1 MEITQ
6 SIILG
11 LIQGVTE
18 ALPIS
23 SSGHLI
29 LTPYFFGW
37 QDHGL
42 VFDVALHLGTLIA
55 VLGYFWRDWW
65 EIICS
70 FFQSIF
76 GLPAKNQKN
85 KNLTYPSCALWL
97 IIIGTIPGALIG
109 FLFDD
114 LAENV
119 FRNPLLIA
127 ITLASFGFLLYFVD
141 KKMPLKF
148 NSSNL
153 NIKSAL
159 LIGLA
164 QALAIIPGTSRSGI
178 TITAGRFL
186 GFDRRTAARFSF
198 LLSAPIIFGAALFK
212 LPDFFKTNLSIAEI
226 AGILSATVS
235 GLLSIHFLLKL
246 VQNKSYSIFFWY
258 RIILAITI
266 VIVCF
271 YHQFRV

>member
-1 MEITQ
+1 MSITQ

-23 SSGHLI
+23 SSGHLV

-42 VFDVALHLGTLIA
+42 SFDVALHLGTLIA

-65 EIICS
+65 EIINS
-70 FFQSIF
+70 FLRSIF
-76 GLPAKNQKN
+76 KSLPTNQKSSHL
-85 KNLTYPSCALWL
+85 KYPHHAFWL
-97 IIIGTIPGALIG
+97 IILGTIPGALAG
-109 FLFDD
+109 FFLDD

-127 ITLASFGFLLYFVD
+127 TTLAVFGLLLYLVD
-141 KKMPLKF
+141 KRMPLKLD
-148 NSSNL
+148 SRDLS
-153 NIKSAL
+153 IKSAII
-159 LIGLA
+159 IGSA

-212 LPDFFKTNLSIAEI
+212 LPEFFQASLGVIEI
-226 AGILSATVS
+226 VGILSATFS

-246 VQNKSYSIFFWY
+246 VQSKSYSIFFWY
-258 RIILAITI
+258 RIILALII
-266 VIVCF
+266 VAVYF
-271 YHQFRV
+271 YR